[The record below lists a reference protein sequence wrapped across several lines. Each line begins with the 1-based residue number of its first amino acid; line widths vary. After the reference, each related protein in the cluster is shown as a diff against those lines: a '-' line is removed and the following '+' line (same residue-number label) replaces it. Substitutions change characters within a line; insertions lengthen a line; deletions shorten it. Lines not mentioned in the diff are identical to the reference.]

1 MQGYPRIVRQ
11 RSPSSQ
17 PAVPVLLLVA
27 LLVGVLA
34 ACATG
39 GAGPRPSSD
48 ALPTGLVGPVAPTVG
63 PEALRY
69 VALGDSYTMGDGV
82 RQADRWPNQL
92 VRILRPELDLDLV
105 ANLAFRGIASRQVI
119 EQQLPDLGPHDP
131 QFVTVQVGANDVR
144 HTRPGAYADNMG
156 AILDTVLTYVP
167 ANRVAVLTIPDF
179 TLTEAGG
186 AADDAE
192 QSAAGIAELNGLLL
206 QVAAERGVTVVD
218 VAPIADRVTF
228 DRTLVADDGIH
239 PSAKQYA
246 GWADLVAMAVRQLF
260 LDDPASMVPG
270 SSEPSPAATAPPSPD
285 PTPSDEIP
293 SPVLITS

>member
-1 MQGYPRIVRQ
+1 
-11 RSPSSQ
+11 
-17 PAVPVLLLVA
+17 
-27 LLVGVLA
+27 VGVLT

-39 GAGPRPSSD
+39 GTGPRRSGD

-105 ANLAFRGIASRQVI
+105 ANLASRTTASRQVI
-119 EQQLPDLGPHDP
+119 EQQLPDLGPRDP
-131 QFVTVQVGANDVR
+131 QFVTLQVGANDVR
-144 HTRPGAYADNMG
+144 HALPEGYAANVG
-156 AILDTVLTYVP
+156 LILDTVLTYVP
-167 ANRVAVLTIPDF
+167 SNRVVVLTIPDF
-179 TLTEAGG
+179 TLTEAGSG
-186 AADDAE
+186 AEDAE
-192 QSAAGIAELNGLLL
+192 AVSARIAELNGLLRE
-206 QVAAERGVTVVD
+206 AAEERGVTVVD

-228 DRTLVADDGIH
+228 DPTLVGADGIH

-246 GWADLVAMAVRQLF
+246 GWADLVAMAVRALF
-260 LDDPASMVPG
+260 LDDPASMAPG
-270 SSEPSPAATAPPSPD
+270 SAEPSPTAPQPPSPD
-285 PTPSDEIP
+285 PAPPSDPIP